1 MGKMKRYLPILVA
14 LFGIMSIVLG
24 AVFIGLAF
32 QKEAWMR
39 DTARLEKVTLGL
51 TDEQIKNGEVVD
63 SGARMQAAA
72 DMIRQHRR
80 NIAPTYN
87 DLLAQSGGRYDPTN
101 STDLNYTQALN
112 MENYLYLG
120 VLGFGVT
127 MLIKGVGVALIVIG
141 IALGITALLL
151 RQTAKAQVGDQS

>member
-1 MGKMKRYLPILVA
+1 MGKMKRYLPMLVA
-14 LFGIMSIVLG
+14 LLGIVSIVLG

-51 TDEQIKNGEVVD
+51 TDEQIEDGDVVD
-63 SGARMQAAA
+63 SGAEMQAAA
-72 DMIRQHRR
+72 DTIRGHRR

-87 DLLAQSGGRYDPTN
+87 DLLAGGRYDPTN
-101 STDLNYTQALN
+101 STHLSYTQALN

-127 MLIKGVGVALIVIG
+127 MLIKGIGVALIVIG
-141 IALGITALLL
+141 IAIGITPLLF
-151 RQTAKAQVGDQS
+151 RQTAKAQVRDQA

>member
-1 MGKMKRYLPILVA
+1 MEKMKRYLSILVA

-24 AVFIGLAF
+24 AVFVGLAF

-39 DTARLEKVTLGL
+39 DTAQLEKVTLGL
-51 TDEQIKNGEVVD
+51 TDEQIEDGDVVD
-63 SGARMQAAA
+63 SGAEMQAAA
-72 DMIRQHRR
+72 DTIRGHRR

-87 DLLAQSGGRYDPTN
+87 DLLAGGRYDPTN
-101 STDLNYTQALN
+101 STHLSYTQALN

-127 MLIKGVGVALIVIG
+127 MLIKGVGAALIVIG

-151 RQTAKAQVGDQS
+151 RQTAKAQVRDLA